1 MKFAVSSSVAERAVD
16 LVRNGARRLP
26 VVVKERLESVVP
38 LAPRRRMN
46 FTNLS
51 VLLLIVLPTILYF
64 LYAWI
69 WQSKYYV
76 SETRMTVRA
85 STLKSDKKSSI
96 GAIIQNSY
104 IVLSYIKSSAVL
116 NDLGGRD
123 YLIKRFG
130 FSDIDYFS
138 RLGNNPR
145 VEDMLK
151 YWLDHIHVSV
161 DITSGIITTRIIA
174 YRPQD
179 AVELAKDLVR
189 HSEKLINDI
198 TYRQRLDAIERIGK
212 EVAFEA
218 DKLAKARAAVT
229 LFRQNNKL
237 MDPSKSAQSIG
248 ELIGKLMASK
258 IEIESSL
265 STLKSVIGT
274 ESPMRNL
281 QLTKLAAIDEQ
292 IRELKSK
299 LTNSK
304 GDDDVAT
311 QLGTYERLQLDEQ
324 FALAM
329 YMAAQG
335 AYQAARL
342 SMNSQ
347 ELYLAVVVNPA
358 LPQEAEGP
366 RVFSSTLLLL
376 VSLSILWAI
385 AALLVSS
392 VNDHVA

>member
-1 MKFAVSSSVAERAVD
+1 MKHTIRQVFRS
-16 LVRNGARRLP
+16 GKF
-26 VVVKERLESVVP
+26 VVGFSIF
-38 LAPRRRMN
+38 MGI
-46 FTNLS
+46 
-51 VLLLIVLPTILYF
+51 LLIVTFYPLIIRDAPLKIIGQGTFFAPGIYVNVYDSMGSPHYTIL
-64 LYAWI
+64 
-69 WQSKYYV
+69 
-76 SETRMTVRA
+76 
-85 STLKSDKKSSI
+85 
-96 GAIIQNSY
+96 
-104 IVLSYIKSSAVL
+104 
-116 NDLGGRD
+116 
-123 YLIKRFG
+123 
-130 FSDIDYFS
+130 
-138 RLGNNPR
+138 
-145 VEDMLK
+145 
-151 YWLDHIHVSV
+151 LD
-161 DITSGIITTRIIA
+161 
-174 YRPQD
+174 D
-179 AVELAKDLVR
+179 AAAK
-189 HSEKLINDI
+189 
-198 TYRQRLDAIERIGK
+198 RIGK